1 MTKFHLPSLPGK
13 FEQAAL
19 ALPAQIDAI
28 LATFDDNEDASGVVD
43 VIDYVEAREHVARR
57 IKADTPV
64 VNALVHCRLKSM
76 ALWAKL
82 TPRQSAGRAERIG
95 SGGEPIL
102 FAKATT
108 AKYRKVG
115 DNVARI
121 TEYAEASAAEDVE
134 MSPTAFL
141 KWLKGDSGEKL
152 AEKKA
157 EIEAEIE
164 AAIKHTPTATQAD
177 AIEWLEAADD
187 FDLLLTDPPYST
199 DVDDIN
205 AFAESWLP
213 LALSKMKPTGRAFV
227 CVGAYPAELLA
238 YLSVAMPAQ
247 VLVWTY
253 RNTLGPSPKDNYKL
267 NWQAILYYKGPE
279 AGPLD
284 CPVMLEQFSVQDINA
299 PDGRQADR
307 YHAWQ
312 KPLELGER
320 FIRHATAVGDTV
332 VDPFCCTGTFLLA
345 AGKLGRVGTGCDLSA
360 EHLAIAEQRG
370 CKIV

>member
-1 MTKFHLPSLPGK
+1 MKLNSMTKFHLPSLPGK

-64 VNALVHCRLKSM
+64 VNALVHCRLKSI

-82 TPRQSAGRAERIG
+82 TPRRAPPGKKIG
-95 SGGEPIL
+95 SGGEPI

-115 DNVARI
+115 DNAERLN
-121 TEYAEASAAEDVE
+121 EYAVAAAAEDVE

-227 CVGAYPAELLA
+227 LA
-238 YLSVAMPAQ
+238 
-247 VLVWTY
+247 
-253 RNTLGPSPKDNYKL
+253 RTLRSCSLISALQCQCKC
-267 NWQAILYYKGPE
+267 W
-279 AGPLD
+279 
-284 CPVMLEQFSVQDINA
+284 C
-299 PDGRQADR
+299 GRTATR
-307 YHAWQ
+307 W
-312 KPLELGER
+312 G
-320 FIRHATAVGDTV
+320 RHQRTSTNSTGR
-332 VDPFCCTGTFLLA
+332 PFCTT
-345 AGKLGRVGTGCDLSA
+345 KGRR
-360 EHLAIAEQRG
+360 RG
-370 CKIV
+370 RWIVP